1 MITQSKKH
9 VLQNSVPFKRIQR
22 ILGGEKMAKADYT
35 RLAKEVIKA
44 VGGKDIA
51 CQL

>member
-22 ILGGEKMAKADYT
+22 ILGGEEMAKADYT
-35 RLAKEVIKA
+35 QLAKEVIKA